1 MNIMLALIMFSQ
13 SIIIDVMELV
23 DYIGESTGIAV
34 IEQIDA
40 LNEAWYSLEDLKDTM
55 K

>member
-1 MNIMLALIMFSQ
+1 MNIVLSLIMFSQ
-13 SIIIDVMELV
+13 SLIIDIMKMV
-23 DYIGESTGIAV
+23 DYVGESTGVAV

-40 LNEAWYSLEDLKDTM
+40 LNEAWYSLEDLKNTM

>member
-1 MNIMLALIMFSQ
+1 MNIMLSLIMFSQ
-13 SIIIDVMELV
+13 SLIIDIMKMV
-23 DYIGESTGIAV
+23 DYVGESTDIAV

-40 LNEAWYSLEDLKDTM
+40 LNEAWYSLEDLKNTM

>member
-1 MNIMLALIMFSQ
+1 MNIVLSLIMFSQ
-13 SIIIDVMELV
+13 SLIIDIMKMV
-23 DYIGESTGIAV
+23 DYAGEKTGVAV

-40 LNEAWYSLEDLKDTM
+40 LNEAWYSLEDLKDTI

>member
-1 MNIMLALIMFSQ
+1 MNIILSLIIFSQ
-13 SIIIDVMELV
+13 SLIIDAMKMV
-23 DYIGESTGIAV
+23 DFVGESTGIAV